1 MRVTAALFLA
11 AASAGGASSARA
23 QIAVVSSTVQER
35 AAAPGESYVGTIRV
49 LNSSGQPQ
57 AVRIYQSDYQF
68 FADGTSHF
76 DAPGSSAR
84 SNARWVTPSPSQLVV
99 PPGADVGLTY
109 VVAVPP
115 GDTLAGTYWSTVMV
129 EGVPSVPN
137 AAAPAPGRGQVG
149 VGAVVRYAVQVAT
162 HVSGGSRKVSFT
174 ALKAEAQRD
183 STRALELVVRNDGS
197 RAYRP
202 VLWMELYDES
212 GALVVRKQQDRG
224 LLYPGTSLKQRFE
237 LGRLPAGAYKVV
249 LFADTG
255 DEAVYAVPYKL
266 KL

>member
-1 MRVTAALFLA
+1 MRVPAALLVA
-11 AASAGGASSARA
+11 VASAGGASSARA
-23 QIAVVSSTVQER
+23 QIAVVTSTVQER

-49 LNSSGQPQ
+49 LNSSAQPQ
-57 AVRIYQSDYQF
+57 AVRIYQTDYQF

-76 DAPGSSAR
+76 DAPGSTVR
-84 SNARWVTPSPSQLVV
+84 SNARWVTPSTSQLVV

-129 EGVPSVPN
+129 EGVPNTPN
-137 AAAPAPGRGQVG
+137 AAPAPGRGQVG

-162 HVSGGSRKVSFT
+162 HVSGGSRRVSFT
-174 ALKAEAQRD
+174 GLRAEEQRD